1 MKLQLPQLNHSV
13 QESSPWQVQFL
24 GTSDSL
30 GVPRVYCECEVC
42 MEARDSQLNRR
53 LRSSVLLEREASA
66 ISGNEHM
73 LIDCGPDWAE
83 QMERTGKRWI
93 DRILVTHAHQDH
105 IAGLPAYADCCRW
118 MERRGQ
124 VYAPLEV
131 LQTIQS
137 MYPWLSAHITFTA
150 IEDEWVWEDWAVTPI
165 RVNHGKNGYSYAYR
179 FDRNQLANLGEEKK
193 YSWLY
198 ASDAIGLGEKELKH
212 FTELDVLI
220 LGTNFYEEPYEYHTR
235 SVYDMVEA
243 LQLIEY
249 IQPRQTIFTH
259 MSHGVDVRSNYN
271 LPSHVKLAAFGLE
284 LQV

>member
-1 MKLQLPQLNHSV
+1 
-13 QESSPWQVQFL
+13 
-24 GTSDSL
+24 
-30 GVPRVYCECEVC
+30 

-53 LRSSVLLEREASA
+53 LRSSVLLEREEVVTSEY
-66 ISGNEHM
+66 EHV

-83 QMERTGKRWI
+83 QMERIGKRWI

-131 LQTIQS
+131 LQTIQT
-137 MYPWLSAHITFTA
+137 MYPWLSLHITFTA
-150 IEDEWVWEDWAVTPI
+150 IEDEWIWEDWVVTPI

-179 FDRNQLANLGEEKK
+179 FDREVAINSGEVQT

-198 ASDAIGLGEKELKH
+198 ASDAIGLDEQELKH

-243 LQLIEY
+243 LELIER
-249 IQPRQTIFTH
+249 ICPRQTIFTH
-259 MSHGVDVRSNYN
+259 MSHGVDVRSDYK
-271 LPSHVKLAAFGLE
+271 LPAHVKLASFGLE

>member
-1 MKLQLPQLNHSV
+1 MNSSFSTAANSV
-13 QESSPWQVQFL
+13 DDSTLWKVKFL

-30 GVPRVYCECEVC
+30 GVPRVYCDCEVC
-42 MEARDSQLNRR
+42 MEARDSHLNRR
-53 LRSSVLLEREASA
+53 LRSSVLLEQAASTDA
-66 ISGNEHM
+66 EHVHV

-83 QMERTGKRWI
+83 QMERIGQRWI

-118 MERRGQ
+118 LERRGQ

-131 LQTIQS
+131 LQTIQT

-150 IEDEWVWEDWAVTPI
+150 IEKVWLWEDWVVTPI

-179 FDRNQLANLGEEKK
+179 FDRNNVNNGEEEKK
-193 YSWLY
+193 FSWLY
-198 ASDAIGLGEKELKH
+198 ASDAIDLGEKELKH
-212 FTELDVLI
+212 FAELDMLI
-220 LGTNFYEEPYEYHTR
+220 IGTNFYKEPFAYHTR

-243 LQLIEY
+243 LELVERIR
-249 IQPRQTIFTH
+249 PRRTIFTH
-259 MSHGVDVRSNYN
+259 MSHGVDVRADYQ
-271 LPSHVKLAAFGLE
+271 LPAHVKLASFGLE